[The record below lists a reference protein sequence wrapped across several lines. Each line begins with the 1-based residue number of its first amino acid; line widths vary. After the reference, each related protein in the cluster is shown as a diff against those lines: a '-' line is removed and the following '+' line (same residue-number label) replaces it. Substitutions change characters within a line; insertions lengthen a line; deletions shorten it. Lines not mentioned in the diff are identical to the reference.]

1 MFSKLLIKLIDQ
13 AIVPAILV
21 LTARLVS
28 VAVLSNKL
36 RAQYNL
42 QDGEILFR
50 NTTDFVRVN
59 SYSVAIMFGV
69 LALGTSYI
77 LVKAL
82 VFHNSHVSP
91 GTTAKM
97 FSLKLD
103 FFIQNSFNLYTQGA
117 IWLAYTYLLL
127 LSTGLMALFGLV
139 YAWVAY
145 LGVAITLT
153 GTILLAL
160 DIEKEMK
167 LDQEEEDTLLV
178 NGDTTLVLSF
188 GEETN
193 E

>member
-13 AIVPAILV
+13 AIVPAVLV

-28 VAVLSNKL
+28 VAVLSNRL
-36 RAQYNL
+36 SAQYDL
-42 QDGEILFR
+42 QEGEILFK
-50 NTTDFVRVN
+50 NTTDFIKVN
-59 SYSVAIMFGV
+59 SYSIAIMFGV
-69 LALGTSYI
+69 LALGMGYI
-77 LVKAL
+77 LIKAL

-91 GTTAKM
+91 NTTAKM

-127 LSTGLMALFGLV
+127 LATGLMALFGLI

-145 LGVAITLT
+145 LGIAITLA

-167 LDQEEEDTLLV
+167 LDQDDETLLLDD
-178 NGDTTLVLSF
+178 DTTLVLSF
-188 GEETN
+188 SDEDDE
-193 E
+193 